1 MNSFS
6 KIRAIFYTI
15 RKNKF
20 FEFFVISIIIL
31 SALNVG
37 LRTYNID
44 PSALQILTLFDYLI
58 TIFFLIEI
66 LIRMFSYERI
76 KLFFKNNWNIFDFS
90 IVSLSLIP
98 LELLDAVIVARLLRV
113 FRLLRIISFI
123 PQFRV
128 LIESLIQAI
137 PRVGYVLLFIFI
149 ESYVFAA
156 IGSILFGE
164 IDPVHWEN
172 IGVSLLTLFKV
183 ATIDG
188 WIEIMN
194 NTLPAYPG
202 SWFFY
207 IFYIVINGFIFLN
220 MIVGVVIDVMIRKN
234 SSGQSD
240 EIKSLLGLHNK
251 LDNFEKKF
259 INNDQYIDQTSLDK
273 YQTSF
278 DKFDSEINSNNDTKI
293 TVGIIIEHEDK
304 MLLLQRP
311 NGTWAIPKGHV
322 KEGESNYEGMVRELK
337 EETQIELPSK
347 ADYLH
352 ETTNKTGSVL
362 HIYFYNTLEVL
373 KPHIN
378 SEHIGWA
385 YFSKKA
391 LPDNVDF
398 GLNKYLSD
406 KK

>member
-1 MNSFS
+1 MLNFS
-6 KIRAIFYTI
+6 KIRNVFYTI
-15 RKNKF
+15 RQNNF
-20 FEFFVISIIIL
+20 FEFFVVSIIIL

-37 LRTYNID
+37 LRTYNVD
-44 PSALQILTLFDYLI
+44 PSVLQTLILFDYLI
-58 TIFFLIEI
+58 TIFFLVEI
-66 LIRMFSYERI
+66 IIRMFSYE
-76 KLFFKNNWNIFDFS
+76 KPALFFQKNWNIFDFS
-90 IVSLSLIP
+90 IVALSLIP

-149 ESYVFAA
+149 ESYIFAA

-164 IDPVHWEN
+164 VDPVHWEN
-172 IGVSLLTLFKV
+172 IGVSMLTLFKV

-194 NTLPAYPG
+194 NTLPVYPG

-240 EIKSLLGLHNK
+240 EIRSLLGLHDK
-251 LDNFEKKF
+251 MDSFERKF
-259 INNDQYIDQTSLDK
+259 INNNPYIDQT
-273 YQTSF
+273 TF
-278 DKFDSEINSNNDTKI
+278 DKFNSEVSSNDDTKI
-293 TVGIIIEHEDK
+293 TVGIIIEHEEK
-304 MLLLQRP
+304 ILLLQRP

-337 EETQIELPSK
+337 EETQIELPDK

-362 HIYFYNTLEVL
+362 HIYFYKSIEVL

-385 YFSKKA
+385 YFSKDA
-391 LPDNVDF
+391 LPDNIDF
-398 GLNKYLSD
+398 GLNKYLND
-406 KK
+406 

>member
-1 MNSFS
+1 MNNFS
-6 KIRAIFYTI
+6 KIREIFYTI
-15 RKNKF
+15 RQNKF
-20 FEFFVISIIIL
+20 FEFFVITIIIL

-37 LRTYNID
+37 LRTYNVD
-44 PSALQILTLFDYLI
+44 PNVLQTLVLFDYLI
-58 TIFFLIEI
+58 TIFFLVEI
-66 LIRMFSYERI
+66 IIRMFSYE
-76 KLFFKNNWNIFDFS
+76 KPLLFFNKNWNIFDFT
-90 IVSLSLIP
+90 IVALSLIP
-98 LELLDAVIVARLLRV
+98 LELLNAVIVARLLRV

-149 ESYVFAA
+149 ESYIFAA
-156 IGSILFGE
+156 IGSILFGDV
-164 IDPVHWEN
+164 DPVHWEN
-172 IGVSLLTLFKV
+172 IGVSMLTLFKV

-194 NTLPAYPG
+194 NTLPVYPG

-207 IFYIVINGFIFLN
+207 VFYIVINGFIFLN

-240 EIKSLLGLHNK
+240 EIRSLLGLHNK
-251 LDNFEKKF
+251 MDNFEKKF
-259 INNDQYIDQTSLDK
+259 INNNRYIDQTA
-273 YQTSF
+273 F
-278 DKFDSEINSNNDTKI
+278 DKFDSDINSNNDTKI

-362 HIYFYNTLEVL
+362 HIYFYKATEVL

-385 YFSKKA
+385 YFLKNA
-391 LPDNVDF
+391 LPDNIDF

-406 KK
+406 KQ